1 MKKIYI
7 LVIFAICFLAAFLRL
22 YKLNKVPPSLNWDET
37 AAAYNAYTIKNWG
50 RDEYGRYFPLVF
62 RSFADDKYPVHIYV
76 TSIIYTFFGVSDFT
90 TRLPSVFMGLLMV
103 ISIFLIGKYLL
114 EDIKAGLA
122 GALLMAVSPYA
133 IHYSRGLWEANFA
146 VGLFLMGLASFY
158 FGTRKKNIL
167 LSFSYFL
174 FGLSLISYH
183 SSKVVLP
190 PLVFLLTILYIK
202 DLLKIKKFFYSGMI
216 IFLLFIGL
224 HLLEPR
230 LLGLARIS
238 QTNFSKTLIESTNLY
253 KKTGNQLLGRLEISL
268 RYYKQYFSYNYLFI
282 NGDQL
287 PRGSIK
293 HVGEFLKIYLLLIPL
308 GLFTLLFKKRFK
320 VLLVLAV
327 WFFMAPL
334 PGALSSS
341 DPNATR
347 AIFMLGPLEIL
358 SAAGVSAVYNI
369 SKNKVYRYFLSIL
382 FLVVLSIQI
391 FPFISYYFDK
401 YSSNEAIQWQYGM
414 KQAVLYA
421 KAHPEYKKVYV
432 TKIRNQPYIFFLFYL
447 KYDLN
452 NLLKS
457 VVYDETGSKSYNT
470 IERFGRYS
478 FGNWDV
484 VESEPVRENLYIV
497 TKNEYTG
504 FRHFND
510 FEIRKIIRFPGGDE
524 AFYILSAI

>member
-1 MKKIYI
+1 
-7 LVIFAICFLAAFLRL
+7 
-22 YKLNKVPPSLNWDET
+22 
-37 AAAYNAYTIKNWG
+37 
-50 RDEYGRYFPLVF
+50 
-62 RSFADDKYPVHIYV
+62 
-76 TSIIYTFFGVSDFT
+76 
-90 TRLPSVFMGLLMV
+90 
-103 ISIFLIGKYLL
+103 
-114 EDIKAGLA
+114 
-122 GALLMAVSPYA
+122 
-133 IHYSRGLWEANFA
+133 
-146 VGLFLMGLASFY
+146 
-158 FGTRKKNIL
+158 
-167 LSFSYFL
+167 
-174 FGLSLISYH
+174 
-183 SSKVVLP
+183 
-190 PLVFLLTILYIK
+190 
-202 DLLKIKKFFYSGMI
+202 
-216 IFLLFIGL
+216 
-224 HLLEPR
+224 
-230 LLGLARIS
+230 
-238 QTNFSKTLIESTNLY
+238 
-253 KKTGNQLLGRLEISL
+253 
-268 RYYKQYFSYNYLFI
+268 
-282 NGDQL
+282 
-287 PRGSIK
+287 
-293 HVGEFLKIYLLLIPL
+293 
-308 GLFTLLFKKRFK
+308 
-320 VLLVLAV
+320 
-327 WFFMAPL
+327 
-334 PGALSSS
+334 
-341 DPNATR
+341 
-347 AIFMLGPLEIL
+347 MLGPLEIL